1 MIVVNDESLFE
12 VQKQKEEAKGKI
24 TIILTPD
31 LSIPTQD
38 LMIRHRVKFD
48 KVINFN
54 DLSENIND
62 SGLKKGGVTRFY
74 SINNQDKAVVFIQ
87 SEFTSARSD
96 GNERRVVEA
105 YRYIFLQ
112 HELAYISDFENN
124 INFEKESKKANL
136 FKSEVYASVS
146 TIKHLTLKK
155 QTYERMLYANELLKL
170 EYIKDDYFLKVQRE
184 VMKKY
189 PKKKLMQWSKQLS

>member
-1 MIVVNDESLFE
+1 MSDVNYQSLFE

-48 KVINFN
+48 NVIDFN
-54 DLSENIND
+54 DISENIND
-62 SGLKKGGVTRFY
+62 SSLNKGGATRFY
-74 SINNQDKAVVFIQ
+74 TVNNQERVVVFIQ
-87 SEFTSARSD
+87 SDFATSRTD
-96 GNERRVVEA
+96 CNERRVNEA
-105 YRYIFLQ
+105 YRYIFLM
-112 HELAYISDFENN
+112 HELAHISDVENN
-124 INFEKESKKANL
+124 INFDKESEKGNL
-136 FKSEVYASVS
+136 FKSEVYASIC
-146 TIKHLTLKK
+146 TIKHLTVKN
-155 QTYERMLYANELLKL
+155 QTYERMLYANELLRL
-170 EYIKDDYFLKVQRE
+170 ESVKNDYLLKVQRE

>member
-105 YRYIFLQ
+105 YRYIFLL

-136 FKSEVYASVS
+136 FKSEVYANVS